1 MSRINI
7 RQKGAEGE
15 REVIRMLTPIVKEVM
30 VELDFPADKVAVA
43 EQIIQRNQNQ
53 SAVGGCDLS
62 NVFGMSIEVK
72 RQEQLAIGAWW
83 QQCLAAANR
92 NNEIPV
98 LIFRQNRKP
107 WRVRTFAFLHTPAEG
122 GGWSSVQ
129 AVVEIDEAT
138 FKMWFRAW
146 VRAQLLNGYEVRV

>member
-15 REVIRMLTPIVKEVM
+15 REVIRILTPIVKEVM
-30 VELDFPADKVAVA
+30 IELEFPAEKVADA
-43 EQIIQRNQNQ
+43 EKIIQRNQNQ

-83 QQCLAAANR
+83 KQCTEAAKR

-107 WRVRTFAFLHTPAEG
+107 WRIRTYAFLHTPAHG

-129 AVVEIDEAT
+129 AIVEIDEAT

-146 VRAQLLNGYEVRV
+146 VKAQLLNGYEVKI

>member
-1 MSRINI
+1 MGRINI

-30 VELDFPADKVAVA
+30 TELQFPAEQVAAA
-43 EQIIQRNQNQ
+43 EKIIQRNQNQ

-72 RQEQLAIGAWW
+72 RQEQLALGAWW
-83 QQCLAAANR
+83 SQCLAAAQR

-98 LIFRQNRKP
+98 LIWRQNHKP
-107 WRVRTFAFLHTPAEG
+107 WRIRTYGFLHTPAQG
-122 GGWSSVQ
+122 GGWSSTQ
-129 AVVEIDEAT
+129 AIVEIDVET
-138 FKMWFRAW
+138 FKQWFKEW
-146 VRAQLLNGYEVRV
+146 VKAKLLNGYEVKY